1 VPGPSSTDIRTT
13 NSQKIGV
20 STTAGL
26 FEAFSLKDLH
36 LKNRIMMSPMCQYS
50 VWAKDGAPNEWH
62 YVHYISR
69 AVGGTGLI
77 MIEMTDVVPDGRITV
92 YDLGI
97 WNDAHIPAFRRIID
111 QIHEHQAS
119 VGIQL
124 AHAGRKAESAEL
136 RPEAPSAIAFSDKYR
151 VPRELSRDDV
161 RRIVDAFAQGARRAV
176 AAGVDT
182 LELHGA
188 HGYLI
193 HQFMSPLSNH
203 RQDEYGDPT
212 RFGVEVI
219 EAVKSEMPSSMPL
232 MMRLSATEYTDAG
245 YHFEQLLDMAR
256 VYRDH
261 GVDMFDVSS
270 GGNAMVSIHE
280 YPGYQAPYAASVK
293 RALDVPV
300 VAVGRLESYDLAA
313 SFVERADVDLIAIAR
328 GLLKDPYWA
337 NSAAWHFDG
346 RVQVPKQYYR
356 AFPRRFTVGDAS

>member
-1 VPGPSSTDIRTT
+1 MPGPSARGIRTT
-13 NSQKIGV
+13 NSQTEV
-20 STTAGL
+20 STTASL
-26 FEAFSLKDLH
+26 FEAFSLKALH
-36 LKNRIMMSPMCQYS
+36 VKNRIMMSPMCQYS
-50 VWAKDGAPNEWH
+50 VWAQDGAPNDWH
-62 YVHYISR
+62 YVHYVSR

-97 WNDAHIPAFRRIID
+97 WDDAHIPAFRRVID
-111 QIHEHQAS
+111 QVHAYHAC

-124 AHAGRKAESAEL
+124 AHAGRKAESLEL

-151 VPRELSRDDV
+151 VPHELTRDEV
-161 RRIVDAFAQGARRAV
+161 RRIVDAFAEGARRAV

-203 RQDEYGDPT
+203 RQDEYGEPT
-212 RFGVEVI
+212 RFGVEII

-232 MMRLSATEYTDAG
+232 IMRLSATEYTDGG
-245 YHFEQLLDMAR
+245 YHFEQLIEMAR

-270 GGNAMVSIHE
+270 GGNAVVAIHE
-280 YPGYQAPYAASVK
+280 YPGYQAPYAASLK
-293 RALDVPV
+293 RVLNVPV
-300 VAVGRLESYDLAA
+300 IAVGRLESYDLAS

-337 NSAAWHFDG
+337 NSAALHFEG

-356 AFPRRFTVGDAS
+356 AFARRFTVGDAS